1 MRDEGLTT
9 SNSSFCTL
17 TQLRL
22 KIKLKI
28 KFFLLLIGWSSKSLW
43 RKPSPR
49 WSRPPHPSQKF
60 AQHGKEIIYMKKLI
74 FVYMGKSTSPAN
86 KWLRNFVLFPPQKVC
101 SKKLCYLNS
110 NVNFFFIFLLFS
122 FYSKTASHA
131 PKLCPRL
138 K

>member
-9 SNSSFCTL
+9 SNSSFFTL

-28 KFFLLLIGWSSKSLW
+28 KFVLLLIGWSSKSLW

-86 KWLRNFVLFPPQKVC
+86 KWLRNFFIPATKSLLKETLLSQLKR
-101 SKKLCYLNS
+101 K
-110 NVNFFFIFLLFS
+110 FFLYFFT

-131 PKLCPRL
+131 LKLCPRL